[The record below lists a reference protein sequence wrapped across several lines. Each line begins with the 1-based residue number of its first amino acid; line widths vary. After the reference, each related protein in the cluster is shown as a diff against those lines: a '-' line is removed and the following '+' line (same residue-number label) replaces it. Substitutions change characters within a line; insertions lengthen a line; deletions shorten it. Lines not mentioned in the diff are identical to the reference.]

1 MPSTQSSDQTGPP
14 PDPGS
19 VGRRRVNAE
28 RWRPVRCIEQ
38 FELQPPPGRRHGP
51 ASARVEIAKT
61 EEEFACEDKVWA
73 TSVSFAHRSG
83 SKDQWCCTLRES
95 GIFEVR
101 RETNPSCDEI
111 TCDDKP
117 CTDTPCDDTTSED
130 TSSTKGESEE
140 SRQTYIGLL
149 THTSPS
155 RTAAIQWGCREI
167 EAIQHEMIITGSW
180 GEMPRDELWSEVAR
194 GAPSVLPPRQHRE
207 AVRIVLWCRH
217 LGRQMSLFTGTIGS
231 RPTVLEAEK
240 TQE

>member
-1 MPSTQSSDQTGPP
+1 M
-14 PDPGS
+14 
-19 VGRRRVNAE
+19 NAE
-28 RWRPVRCIEQ
+28 RWRPLRRIEQ
-38 FELQPPPGRRHGP
+38 FELQPPPGRRNGP

-111 TCDDKP
+111 TCDDTP
-117 CTDTPCDDTTSED
+117 CTDTPCDDTTSEEASCEVE
-130 TSSTKGESEE
+130 SSTKGESEE
-140 SRQTYIGLL
+140 SRQTYIGVL

>member
-1 MPSTQSSDQTGPP
+1 MPSKPSSDRTGPP
-14 PDPGS
+14 PDRS
-19 VGRRRVNAE
+19 SSGRRRANAE
-28 RWRPVRCIEQ
+28 RWRSLRRIEQ
-38 FELQPPPGRRHGP
+38 FELEAQPEGREGP
-51 ASARVEIAKT
+51 ASARIEIAQT
-61 EEEFACEDKVWA
+61 EEESACEERAWA

-101 RETNPSCDEI
+101 RERGASPDGTSCDE
-111 TCDDKP
+111 TS
-117 CTDTPCDDTTSED
+117 SED
-130 TSSTKGESEE
+130 APCKVEHSKTGDWGE
-140 SRQTYIGLL
+140 RRRANIPLL

-167 EAIQHEMIITGSW
+167 EAIQHEMIVSGSW
-180 GEMPRDELWSEVAR
+180 GEMPRDDLWAEVAR

-240 TQE
+240 IQD